1 MHDEGN
7 NREENMTSAR
17 VAFLNR
23 YTGPFIVLVLLSV
36 VVFPGD
42 GSAQFT
48 PPRIIHVIN
57 AADLGITVP
66 EGGDGRQYYID
77 RGQESNITNGDTL
90 NVYRE
95 KRLSRQIV
103 RPLKVFVGT
112 LVITD
117 AQQGSA
123 LGNFT
128 ANAKIKDNPL
138 IRYKVGMKGDLVVP
152 RIVIDASVLFGTG
165 SMDLGPGADEE
176 FAKIAEFVQLYSP
189 SKVFIDGHTDSDGD
203 ARSNRD
209 LSKDR
214 AKAVKQI
221 LVEDYEFITDAMI
234 EARGYGE
241 ERPMVKNNTKANKA
255 LNRRIEIL
263 VWQ

>member
-1 MHDEGN
+1 
-7 NREENMTSAR
+7 MTNARAGRSIRLASGLLFVSA
-17 VAFLNR
+17 
-23 YTGPFIVLVLLSV
+23 LLSV

-42 GSAQFT
+42 GSAQFK

-57 AADLGITVP
+57 AADLGIAVS
-66 EGGDGRQYYID
+66 EGADERQYYID
-77 RGQESNITNGDTL
+77 RGQESSINNGDTL

-95 KRLSRQIV
+95 KRLSRQIA

-123 LGNFT
+123 LGNFI
-128 ANAKIKDNPL
+128 ANASITDNPL

-152 RIVIDASVLFGTG
+152 RIVIDSSVLFSAGSAGLASGTT
-165 SMDLGPGADEE
+165 AE
-176 FAKIAEFVQLYSP
+176 FDKVAEFVKLYSP
-189 SKVFIDGHTDSDGD
+189 SKLFIDGHTDSDGD
-203 ARSNRD
+203 ARANKELSENRAD
-209 LSKDR
+209 
-214 AKAVKQI
+214 AVKQV
-221 LVEDYEFITDAMI
+221 LVEGYDHITDEMV

-241 ERPMVKNNTKANKA
+241 ERPMVKNDTIANKA
-255 LNRRIEIL
+255 LNRRIEVL